1 MVDPNYSTLKPNIL
15 VHTSVARITAT
26 KLQCQLD
33 LHTVEALLSHT
44 PPSHEKCMG
53 YEGLW
58 EDRERLH
65 ARLAGISVP
74 NVMKGIKV
82 KVSGRAWE
90 CHNLPGNVILTEF
103 DAFYADQGLL
113 NLAVA

>member
-1 MVDPNYSTLKPNIL
+1 MSL
-15 VHTSVARITAT
+15 VS
-26 KLQCQLD
+26 LLFGG
-33 LHTVEALLSHT
+33 TVEALLSHT

-113 NLAVA
+113 DPAVA

>member
-1 MVDPNYSTLKPNIL
+1 MSL
-15 VHTSVARITAT
+15 VS
-26 KLQCQLD
+26 LLFGG
-33 LHTVEALLSHT
+33 TVEALLSHT

-74 NVMKGIKV
+74 NVKGTIK
-82 KVSGRAWE
+82 
-90 CHNLPGNVILTEF
+90 PPEF
-103 DAFYADQGLL
+103 D
-113 NLAVA
+113 VC

>member
-1 MVDPNYSTLKPNIL
+1 MKNPTGSSRPIF
-15 VHTSVARITAT
+15 
-26 KLQCQLD
+26 QLD
-33 LHTVEALLSHT
+33 NMPLRVHWLALPTRHSPCTALSPLKIDTEYRSTVEALLSHT

-74 NVMKGIKV
+74 NVMKGINGQSKGIG
-82 KVSGRAWE
+82 KSLGM
-90 CHNLPGNVILTEF
+90 T
-103 DAFYADQGLL
+103 
-113 NLAVA
+113 

>member
-1 MVDPNYSTLKPNIL
+1 MNKIPCVSEVVNKQALYD
-15 VHTSVARITAT
+15 
-26 KLQCQLD
+26 
-33 LHTVEALLSHT
+33 HTVEALLSHT

-74 NVMKGIKV
+74 NVMKGINGQSKGIG
-82 KVSGRAWE
+82 KSLGM
-90 CHNLPGNVILTEF
+90 T
-103 DAFYADQGLL
+103 
-113 NLAVA
+113 

>member
-1 MVDPNYSTLKPNIL
+1 MDPHYEQSRNTGRLNIN
-15 VHTSVARITAT
+15 
-26 KLQCQLD
+26 
-33 LHTVEALLSHT
+33 TVEALLSHT

-74 NVMKGIKV
+74 NVMKGINGQSKGIG
-82 KVSGRAWE
+82 KSLGMS
-90 CHNLPGNVILTEF
+90 
-103 DAFYADQGLL
+103 
-113 NLAVA
+113 

>member
-1 MVDPNYSTLKPNIL
+1 MLMIETSSMVVLEDTVSLG
-15 VHTSVARITAT
+15 
-26 KLQCQLD
+26 C
-33 LHTVEALLSHT
+33 TVEALLSHT

-74 NVMKGIKV
+74 NVMKGINGQSKGIG
-82 KVSGRAWE
+82 KSLGM
-90 CHNLPGNVILTEF
+90 T
-103 DAFYADQGLL
+103 
-113 NLAVA
+113 

>member
-1 MVDPNYSTLKPNIL
+1 MEASEYSRSPLIP
-15 VHTSVARITAT
+15 
-26 KLQCQLD
+26 
-33 LHTVEALLSHT
+33 

-74 NVMKGIKV
+74 NVMKGINGQSKGIG
-82 KVSGRAWE
+82 KSLGMS
-90 CHNLPGNVILTEF
+90 
-103 DAFYADQGLL
+103 
-113 NLAVA
+113 

>member
-1 MVDPNYSTLKPNIL
+1 MIGGNQKRHHDIRAAAAG
-15 VHTSVARITAT
+15 VA
-26 KLQCQLD
+26 
-33 LHTVEALLSHT
+33 TVEALLSHT

-74 NVMKGIKV
+74 NVMKGINGQSKGIG
-82 KVSGRAWE
+82 KSLGMS
-90 CHNLPGNVILTEF
+90 
-103 DAFYADQGLL
+103 
-113 NLAVA
+113 

>member
-1 MVDPNYSTLKPNIL
+1 MKRPLETSRLGTSRQSLTVTSPFSLEMVSGSSFTK
-15 VHTSVARITAT
+15 VA
-26 KLQCQLD
+26 
-33 LHTVEALLSHT
+33 TVEALLSHT

-74 NVMKGIKV
+74 NVMKGINGQSKGIG
-82 KVSGRAWE
+82 KSLGM
-90 CHNLPGNVILTEF
+90 T
-103 DAFYADQGLL
+103 
-113 NLAVA
+113 

>member
-1 MVDPNYSTLKPNIL
+1 MTDWNPPRENLIISEMGEPEY
-15 VHTSVARITAT
+15 
-26 KLQCQLD
+26 
-33 LHTVEALLSHT
+33 TVEALLSHT

-74 NVMKGIKV
+74 NVMKGINGQSKGIR
-82 KVSGRAWE
+82 KSLGMS
-90 CHNLPGNVILTEF
+90 
-103 DAFYADQGLL
+103 
-113 NLAVA
+113 

>member
-1 MVDPNYSTLKPNIL
+1 MVSGPPQLELLILST
-15 VHTSVARITAT
+15 
-26 KLQCQLD
+26 
-33 LHTVEALLSHT
+33 TVEALLSHT

-74 NVMKGIKV
+74 NVMKGINGQSKGIG
-82 KVSGRAWE
+82 KSLGMS
-90 CHNLPGNVILTEF
+90 
-103 DAFYADQGLL
+103 
-113 NLAVA
+113 

>member
-1 MVDPNYSTLKPNIL
+1 MQKLYSKYTILLCLTPLFLFPHMLQHTYNICD
-15 VHTSVARITAT
+15 I
-26 KLQCQLD
+26 
-33 LHTVEALLSHT
+33 TVEALLSHT

-74 NVMKGIKV
+74 NVMKGINGQSKGIG
-82 KVSGRAWE
+82 KSLGMS
-90 CHNLPGNVILTEF
+90 
-103 DAFYADQGLL
+103 
-113 NLAVA
+113 